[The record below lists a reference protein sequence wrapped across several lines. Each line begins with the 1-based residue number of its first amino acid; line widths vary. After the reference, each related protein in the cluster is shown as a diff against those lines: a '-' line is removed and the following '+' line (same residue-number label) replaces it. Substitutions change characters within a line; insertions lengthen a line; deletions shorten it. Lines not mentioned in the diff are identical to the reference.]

1 MLFHFFDLFCC
12 LTFSFWVGEDGS
24 DERGSGV
31 AIGAFGWGF
40 GMDKREIV
48 GLFLAAEKRLIVL
61 IRLGSLEQKR

>member
-48 GLFLAAEKRLIVL
+48 GLFLAA
-61 IRLGSLEQKR
+61 S